1 MNPQTNMLD
10 HPEEEDY
17 LYRPLFEV
25 ISLKK
30 AGKKKKKKKGN
41 EKWVQR
47 LYQNKVDYSQMS
59 SRNHNQSMYGG
70 TSMMSESTFLNP
82 SFAHGNQRT

>member
-1 MNPQTNMLD
+1 MNPPTNMLD

-47 LYQNKVDYSQMS
+47 LY
-59 SRNHNQSMYGG
+59 
-70 TSMMSESTFLNP
+70 
-82 SFAHGNQRT
+82 